1 MIHRTEMTTPLV
13 SPAARTVASAHYSV
27 RRLDM
32 AELPQANDLYN
43 RCHRAS
49 RPLVEAEWLYRRNP
63 YGEGIILGAFDQD
76 GRLVGMRPA
85 IARRFF
91 WDGKEK
97 QAYQFTDA
105 VVAPEH
111 RNRGI
116 FGRLVDSV
124 CVLGEKEDFA
134 LFSFPNEHSLSV
146 YRRTPSLAE
155 AGVCEVQV
163 RILSWLPYLRWRLD
177 GHGAV
182 RQPQPAISRAPL
194 EARGLGL
201 VPVDRFDSDFDGIH
215 AALASRVASFT
226 LRRREFLNWRYFGSP
241 TRTYHVALV
250 ERWGQPQGYVAF
262 RLVDRIAHVVDLF
275 LSPDPRLAERTLA
288 LVTRWARQS
297 GAIAVYFKASQGH
310 PFRRALRGVGSLAWL
325 TREAIVLD
333 RASVDHLASSRGR
346 RIGIE
351 DFYFTMGD
359 GDFF

>member
-1 MIHRTEMTTPLV
+1 MIHRTEMTTPQ
-13 SPAARTVASAHYSV
+13 SPAATTAASAEYSV

-49 RPLVEAEWLYRRNP
+49 RSLVEAEWLYQRNP
-63 YGEGIILGAFDQD
+63 YGEGVIMGAFDQD

-85 IARRFF
+85 IARRFL
-91 WDGKEK
+91 WLGKEK

-116 FGRLVDSV
+116 FRRLVDSM
-124 CVLGEKEDFA
+124 CLLGERDEFA
-134 LFSFPNEHSLSV
+134 LFSFPNERSLSV

-155 AGVCEVQV
+155 VGVCEVQV
-163 RILSWLPYLRWRLD
+163 RILSWLPYLRWRLG
-177 GHGAV
+177 GHRAV
-182 RQPQPAISRAPL
+182 RQAQPAMPRAPL

-201 VPVDRFDSDFDGIH
+201 IPIDCFDSDFDDVHG
-215 AALASRVASFT
+215 ALESRVASFT

-241 TRTYHVALV
+241 ARTYHVARI
-250 ERWGQPQGYVAF
+250 ERAGRAQGYVAF
-262 RLVDRIAHVVDLF
+262 RLIDRIAHVVDLF
-275 LSPDPRLAERTLA
+275 LPPDPGLAEGTLA
-288 LVTRWARQS
+288 LATSWARQS
-297 GAIAVYFKASQGH
+297 GAVALYFKASQGN
-310 PFRRALRGVGSLAWL
+310 PFRRALRGVGSLARL

-333 RASVDHLASSRGR
+333 RASLNHLASGRGR

-351 DFYFTMGD
+351 DLYFSMGD